1 LPSTSFVLSPRSP
14 FRLDLTVWLI
24 RRRSHNLMDRWDGRT
39 YERVL
44 MVQEEPVLVTVVQ
57 TGPPDAPELQVRIR
71 GESPEVAVAGSTL
84 KVALTQMLGLDADL
98 AEFYHLAGQDRRL
111 QALVQPFQ
119 GFKPPRF
126 PGVFEAL
133 VNAVAC
139 QQLSLTVGIHLLNRL
154 AANYGPSFPGPD
166 GPIAAFP
173 RALDLAGADPENL
186 RRLGF
191 SRSKGRTL
199 IDLAQGVAQGRLDL
213 EKLDTLDDDQ
223 AVKYLEALRGI
234 GRWSADYVLLRG
246 LGRWQIFP
254 GGDVGARK
262 RLQVSLEL
270 PEPLEDQ
277 EVSRLLARWQPF
289 GGLIYFHLLL
299 GSLAEEGAL
308 GP

>member
-1 LPSTSFVLSPRSP
+1 MHSTSFVLSPRSP

-71 GESPEVAVAGSTL
+71 GESAEGAEAASAL

-98 AEFYHLAGQDRRL
+98 EEFYHLAGQDRRL
-111 QALVQPFQ
+111 QALVQPFR

-126 PGVFEAL
+126 PSVFEAL

-154 AANYGPSFPGPD
+154 AANYGPGFPGPD
-166 GPIAAFP
+166 GPMAAFP

-199 IDLAQGVAQGRLDL
+199 IDLAQGVARGQLDL
-213 EKLDTLDDDQ
+213 EKLDTLGDDQ

-262 RLQVSLEL
+262 RLQVWLEL

-299 GSLAEEGAL
+299 GSLAEEGELA
-308 GP
+308 P

>member
-1 LPSTSFVLSPRSP
+1 MTSTSFVLSPKSP
-14 FRLDLTVWLI
+14 FRLDLTVWLL
-24 RRRSHNLMDRWDGRT
+24 RRRSHNLVDRWDGRM

-44 MVQEEPVLVTVVQ
+44 IIREEPVLVTVFQ
-57 TGPPDAPELQVRIR
+57 TGPPDAPELQVKIR
-71 GESPEVAVAGSTL
+71 GESLEVPEAASTF
-84 KVALTQMLGLDADL
+84 KVALTRMLGLDADL
-98 AEFYHLAGQDRRL
+98 EEFYHLAGQDRRL
-111 QALVQPFQ
+111 HALVQPFR

-126 PGVFEAL
+126 PSVFEAL

-154 AANYGPSFPGPD
+154 AVDYGPSFPGAN
-166 GPIAAFP
+166 GPAAAFP
-173 RALDLAGADPENL
+173 RAVDLAGADPENL

-199 IDLAQGVAQGRLDL
+199 IDLAKGVAQGRLDL
-213 EKLDTLDDDQ
+213 KKLDIMDDDQ

-234 GRWSADYVLLRG
+234 GRWSAEYVLLRG

-262 RLQVSLEL
+262 RLQTWLEL
-270 PEPLEDQ
+270 QEPLEDQ

-299 GSLAEEGAL
+299 SSLAEEGDLA
-308 GP
+308 P

>member
-1 LPSTSFVLSPRSP
+1 
-14 FRLDLTVWLI
+14 
-24 RRRSHNLMDRWDGRT
+24 M
-39 YERVL
+39 

-71 GESPEVAVAGSTL
+71 GESPEVAEAASTL

-98 AEFYHLAGQDRRL
+98 EEFYHLAGQDRRL
-111 QALVQPFQ
+111 QALVQPFR

-126 PGVFEAL
+126 PRVFEAL

-154 AANYGPSFPGPD
+154 AANYGPSFPGPA

-199 IDLAQGVAQGRLDL
+199 IDLAQGVARGRLDL

-262 RLQVSLEL
+262 RLQVWLEL

-277 EVSRLLARWQPF
+277 EVSRLLACWQPF

-299 GSLAEEGAL
+299 SSLAEEGDI